1 MQHPHYTK
9 RRIILQASALPAMP
23 AKRTQPPR
31 STPPRR
37 RSGRPGAEPA
47 PRQGQQSHRRH
58 PPPRKAI
65 ARWRT
70 EQTQPAKLTPHQR
83 EYLPPLRRFPF
94 LWRICQPQPAK
105 PTAQATGAQG
115 TPIRIVRET
124 ALYFRAIREPEKCM
138 ILRANRLTY
147 LL

>member
-9 RRIILQASALPAMP
+9 RRIFLQAPALPALPALPAMP

-31 STPPRR
+31 SAPPRR

-70 EQTQPAKLTPHQR
+70 EQTQPAKQTPHQR

-94 LWRICQPQPAK
+94 RWRICQPQPVK

-115 TPIRIVRET
+115 TSVRFLHFLTRTTLTLSGGLRRIF
-124 ALYFRAIREPEKCM
+124 L
-138 ILRANRLTY
+138 
-147 LL
+147 